1 MSTGSQTPLPYK
13 LARAPYSS
21 DSTPLV
27 FSGSG
32 LSSIDDGRDINEVVQ
47 NLESISLSIF
57 PNIEEKNDAFAT
69 PPLSIH
75 RSRRDTRETSSHIVG
90 LSEQEFA
97 AAINASEVKFADTIH
112 TEKYGL
118 LARDFTLDFYLNEL
132 DLSQYLRR
140 VKEVVDSEVSKMQN
154 QASFSGNGEYI
165 CQLYAIL
172 VALCNKNQDS
182 KDDELWC
189 LKKASSVVADKL
201 VELSDSEDLIERI
214 NHDRPNLKSELIL
227 PTEHVFSLINEKVF
241 EAAIGTDKVILRKQ
255 YGDQVRELKRKLARQ
270 LKKIN
275 KLKAKRNEKGSLSAQ
290 ERARLEQLREGRRLV
305 SRRLKEKQKHKTLAS
320 IYINSMLRMQRVV
333 KEHGFFDTFQRLAI
347 EESKIERGITPNI
360 GMKTLRVRQY
370 ALYEYFKW
378 IESNLT
384 PPVGMSQREFEQL
397 TKIRLLPFSRSFDE
411 KQLESQVLAWLQSDE
426 GAKRIST
433 SIGKVTREYAGRL
446 YVTNNKVYQDYLLY
460 DVIHVDDLPD
470 KVERLI
476 QVEVNR
482 LGNNQT
488 FPGVADFL
496 CQVNIMLSVL
506 SNNNTGINAELYE
519 GLIQAKTR
527 VMIRAFQLSV
537 SGISDF
543 PVPLSV
549 DGMANI
555 QKKLDELTVECPP
568 SLWPNE
574 TELIGYVEQDYH
586 DLVSCVR
593 LLNSSEIIDQI
604 KEYKTTNN
612 YKDIV
617 FPSELAETLSSK
629 DEEIRLLEPLIYHLM
644 INEGLTHFSLE
655 KMFDVFYTDR
665 ESHNPFRD
673 LVNQPKPEAY
683 RTFSDF
689 IKYSQSTSR
698 EKYNNQFYNY
708 QENGSSEFDASQISA
723 LVLANN
729 GLSIEEIVEPPKTLK
744 SFVIMG
750 RSLSEYGDGRGGT
763 IRPESNPCQY
773 IPGRCVIMQLSSGR
787 YLLFANFFGDPKS
800 TVVEEEELSRFMGSI
815 EKSGLSSFE
824 KAWLMPEEAPRHFKR
839 YTGMF
844 CDWAAKNF
852 VSLLYDGDT
861 NPFEHAV
868 HPFYTLVK
876 DTQAKPIKIG
886 SSAPDTLPNGIKEAL
901 DTLAIDFQA
910 AFDDTNG
917 FHKFVKAI
925 VPFYETIYNRTTD
938 RRYIANSGTI
948 LLDLLSVIPLFGA
961 VGKVGKLSAAL
972 GKQGMRAL
980 ISGMA
985 KGLRGGRLIRYVAR
999 GMSTKVLA
1007 ASQKSAVIMTA
1018 ALYEA
1023 LVPLPVP
1030 TRPAT
1035 AKVFNFFKFKT
1046 GGKTGRVNGK
1056 FGYFLGNPN
1065 PPRLPD
1071 DIIPPIGGAPAP
1083 PAPPV
1088 GGLPVPPPVP
1098 RPPSIPNRLPPFS
1111 SQGVPTKT
1119 RFSLAKTFN
1128 KPSEN
1133 DAWFAEMY
1141 AKGDRNWTRLTD
1153 SILEKGPAKSTAG
1166 AFETNYKNFVKI
1178 GQKSEPPV
1186 NVKEFID
1193 GETEHF
1199 KIGAKQTPEGE
1210 LPKAAYDLYVSK
1222 DGKSITTSSS
1232 YKSDDYSKTL
1242 TYADIMY
1249 NAYLAAKVDAKN
1261 LTMSIQASI
1270 ENSGTQQ
1277 VIDAIGGRVAR
1288 ANGIRVTLE
1297 SNPEAFKTL
1306 LATDNVKATV
1316 FMLTDYGESFG
1327 YKTIKSIDIKG
1338 SAYLVINIE

>member
-1 MSTGSQTPLPYK
+1 MPNDPQILPPHLLIGASY
-13 LARAPYSS
+13 AS
-21 DSTPLV
+21 DPTPLV
-27 FSGSG
+27 FSGLG
-32 LSSIDDGRDINEVVQ
+32 LSSVEEGREDNEVVQ
-47 NLESISLSIF
+47 DLESLSLSIYS
-57 PNIEEKNDAFAT
+57 NGESKNDTLLAT
-69 PPLSIH
+69 H
-75 RSRRDTRETSSHIVG
+75 RARRDTSELSGRIMG
-90 LSEQEFA
+90 LSEQEFS
-97 AAINASEVKFADTIH
+97 AAIHAPELKFASSIH
-112 TEKYGL
+112 SEKYTMQEGEF
-118 LARDFTLDFYLNEL
+118 RDNFYRNEL
-132 DLSQYLRR
+132 SLNQYYQR
-140 VKEVVDSEVSKMQN
+140 VEQVISFEVARMENDKT
-154 QASFSGNGEYI
+154 FSSSGEYL

-172 VALCNKNQDS
+172 TALCSSNQECEG
-182 KDDELWC
+182 DELWQ
-189 LKKASSVVADKL
+189 LKKVNAVVADKL
-201 VELSDSEDLIERI
+201 VELTDSQDLIASI
-214 NHDRPNLKSELIL
+214 QVSRPSLTSDLIL
-227 PTEHVFSLINEKVF
+227 PAKDAFTSINQTVFKS
-241 EAAIGTDKVILRKQ
+241 AIETDRATLRKQ
-255 YGDQVRELKRKLARQ
+255 YGDQVREFKRKLSRQ

-275 KLKAKRNEKGSLSAQ
+275 KLKAKRSEKGSLSTQ
-290 ERARLEQLREGRRLV
+290 ERARLEKLRDIRRLV
-305 SRRLKEKQKHKTLAS
+305 SQQLREKQKHKTLAS
-320 IYINSMLRMQRVV
+320 VYIKAMLRIQRVV
-333 KEHGFFDTFQRLAI
+333 KENGFRNTFRRLAV
-347 EESKIERGITPNI
+347 EERRVERGVSPNI
-360 GMKTLRVRQY
+360 GMNALRVRQY

-384 PPVGMSQREFEQL
+384 PPVGVSQREFEQL

-411 KQLESQVLAWLQSDE
+411 KQLESKVLAWLKSDE
-426 GAKRIST
+426 GANRIST
-433 SIGKVTREYAGRL
+433 SIGKATREYAGRL
-446 YVTNNKVYQDYLLY
+446 YIADNKVYQDYLLY
-460 DVIHVDDLPD
+460 DVIHVDDLPN

-482 LGNNQT
+482 LGNDQT
-488 FPGVADFL
+488 FPRVADFL

-506 SNNNTGINAELYE
+506 CNNNTGINAELYE

-527 VMIRAFQLSV
+527 VMIRVFELSV
-537 SGISDF
+537 SGINDF
-543 PVPLSV
+543 PIPLSV

-555 QKKLDELTVECPP
+555 QKKLDELTVECSP

-586 DLVSCVR
+586 DLVSCLR
-593 LLNSSEIIDQI
+593 LLNSSETINQI

-617 FPSELAETLSSK
+617 FTSKLAETLSSK
-629 DEEIRLLEPLIYHLM
+629 DEEIRLLEPLIYHLL
-644 INEGLTHFSLE
+644 INEGLTHFNLE

-673 LVNQPKPEAY
+673 LVNQPKPESY

-698 EKYNNQFYNY
+698 EEYNNQFYDY

-750 RSLSEYGDGRGGT
+750 RSLGEYGDGRGGT

-773 IPGRCVIMQLSSGR
+773 IPGRCLVMQLSSGR
-787 YLLFANFFGDPKS
+787 YLLFSNFFGEPKS
-800 TVVEEEELSRFMGSI
+800 KVVEEEELSRFMGSI

-839 YTGMF
+839 YTGLF

-861 NPFEHAV
+861 NPFKHAV

-876 DTQAKPIKIG
+876 DTHAKPIEIG
-886 SSAPDTLPNGIKEAL
+886 SIVSDTLPCGIKEAL

-910 AFDDTNG
+910 AFDDTHG
-917 FHKFVKAI
+917 FHKFIKAI

-938 RRYIANSGTI
+938 RRYTADSGTI
-948 LLDLLSVIPLFGA
+948 LLDLLSIMPLFSA
-961 VGKVGKLSAAL
+961 AGKVGQLTATLS
-972 GKQGMRAL
+972 KQGMRAL

-985 KGLRGGRLIRYVAR
+985 KGLTGGRLLRYVAR
-999 GMSTKVLA
+999 GMSAKVLA
-1007 ASQKSAVIMTA
+1007 SSQKSAVIMAA

-1023 LVPLPVP
+1023 LVPLPLP
-1030 TRPAT
+1030 TRPAI
-1035 AKVFNFFKFKT
+1035 AKVSAFFKFKT
-1046 GGKTGRVNGK
+1046 GGKTGWVNGK

-1071 DIIPPIGGAPAP
+1071 GIM
-1083 PAPPV
+1083 PPV
-1088 GGLPVPPPVP
+1088 GGAPIPPPPPVERLPAPPLVP
-1098 RPPSIPNRLPPFS
+1098 RPPSIPNRLPPLP
-1111 SQGVPTKT
+1111 SQGVPTRT
-1119 RFSLAKTFN
+1119 RFSLATTFN
-1128 KPSEN
+1128 KPIEN

-1141 AKGDRNWTRLTD
+1141 AKGDRNWVRLTD
-1153 SILEKGPAKSTAG
+1153 SILERRPAKSTAG
-1166 AFETNYKNFVKI
+1166 TFETHYKNFVKVD
-1178 GQKSEPPV
+1178 QKSEPPV
-1186 NVKEFID
+1186 NVKAFIE

-1249 NAYLAAKVDAKN
+1249 NAYLAAKVDPKN

-1270 ENSGTQQ
+1270 QNGGTQQ